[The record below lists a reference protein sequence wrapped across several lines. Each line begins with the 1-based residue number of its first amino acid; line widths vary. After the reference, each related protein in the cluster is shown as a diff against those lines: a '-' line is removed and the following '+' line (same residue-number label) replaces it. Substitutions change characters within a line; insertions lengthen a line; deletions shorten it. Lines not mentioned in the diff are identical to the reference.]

1 MRVIIYVEG
10 PSDKAAMNA
19 LLRPL
24 IEQKHQ
30 EGVTIDFFESPAG
43 DKKASV
49 LTKVPQKAVNIILND
64 PHAVVVAMPDLYPKD
79 KVFKHETVVELTN
92 GILKNFEEA
101 LAAKKTKSRAGIRD
115 RFKVFCFKYE
125 LEALLLASQEALQN
139 RLGVKALKPAWRIP
153 VEDQDH
159 DHPPKQI
166 VEKLFS
172 KYGKKYKE
180 TVDAPFIL
188 GMSNY
193 QKIADLCPQCFKPF
207 VKFLSG
213 L

>member
-1 MRVIIYVEG
+1 MRVIVYVEG

-24 IEQKHQ
+24 IEQKRQ
-30 EGVTIDFFESPAG
+30 EGVTVDFFESPAG
-43 DKKASV
+43 DKKTSV

-64 PHAVVVAMPDLYPKD
+64 PHSIVVAMPDLYPKD
-79 KVFKHETVVELTN
+79 KVFKHETVEELTQ
-92 GILKNFEEA
+92 GIFKKFEEA
-101 LAAKKTKSRAGIRD
+101 LAAKKAKSSADLHD

-125 LEALLLASQEALQN
+125 LEALLLASQEALQR
-139 RLGVKALKPAWRIP
+139 RLGVKSLKPAWRIP

-180 TVDAPFIL
+180 TVDAPLIL
-188 GMSNY
+188 GASNY
-193 QKIADLCPQCFKPF
+193 QEVANLCPQCFKPF
-207 VKFLSG
+207 VEFLSS